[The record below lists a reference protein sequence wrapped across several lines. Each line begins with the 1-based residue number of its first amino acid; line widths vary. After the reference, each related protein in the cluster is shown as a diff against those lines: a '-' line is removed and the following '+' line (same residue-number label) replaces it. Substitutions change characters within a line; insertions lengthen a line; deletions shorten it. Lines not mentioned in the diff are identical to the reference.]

1 MYCKITILAT
11 AFFVLIHIKNIFR
24 HYLKYARSNKGKRV
38 SGMFF
43 SRFYESLIKSGLD
56 LLQQKVWDK
65 NTLESIFPDFKE
77 QLAHRLQKICIRS
90 LIVEMH
96 DYDNRGDLKGKDSKE
111 KYEYFCKEII
121 EKKEFKQRT
130 FARYPVLHQCTEE
143 AMGNMAAFYTDIIN
157 CFQKDRQAIQ
167 QVLCQGKEVRSIRR
181 IKGGF
186 SDVHNKGRCVVR
198 VLLDNG
204 AEILYKPRS
213 MDSEK
218 RYAEMLQWLARE
230 TGISQ
235 YDYAIL
241 SFSDHSWCSI
251 VDYVSCD
258 SREKLEAYYQR
269 LGVQLFLTYLLGT
282 KDLHCENIIVF
293 GSYPVLIDLETLTN
307 IRYNR
312 NRVTANDE
320 LFYQLSQSV
329 LYTGILPFYHWNQE
343 GKGVNSSVISG
354 TEGQQYP
361 FKVPVIIHGGTSD
374 MRIAYRHPESVK
386 NQNLATIRGEFQE
399 PLLYKENLQRGFRA
413 AYLAVMEKKEKFYT
427 LLRKLEKL
435 QCRYL
440 VADTQRYSMV
450 LSGSY
455 HPRLLGDQEEREH
468 FLYSMQ
474 IGRKK
479 DEKEIVNREVKALTS
494 GDIPYFY
501 YNMNAKNLFDCYG
514 GEIKDYFMCEPIDL
528 LYQKLKELCKEDM
541 RKQCGYIELALEM
554 TTDRTE
560 RFMNRVYRSKEYN
573 ALKMDKAVKTV
584 RLKKNIE
591 LLTER
596 VLQNAVWNCE
606 HNEVSWYTVQFS
618 NGSRKNW
625 SICPMNMYLYDGL
638 AGMLLL
644 MYSLRR
650 TDRRT
655 EIDDIYENLKKRLFR
670 YTDSGLQSLKH
681 LQNQNTGIYDGES
694 SVIYTYLLL
703 YQEGAGE
710 EYLDYAQRHV
720 KIIEQLMEGDAKYDL
735 LSGNAG
741 AVQALLLLYE
751 IIPDKTYL
759 EIAES
764 AADMLEKA
772 AEKQERGIGWTTE
785 EMPPMAGAAHGNGG
799 ILIAFLHL
807 WHLTSKDKY
816 EQLAEKIW
824 AYEESLYNPEIN
836 NWMDVRTGQQK
847 IDDIGAMAWCHG
859 APGILY
865 SRMKCYKYVKGQKWK
880 ERLGKDVD
888 RAYKK
893 LREYWRRDSWCLCH
907 GICGNLWI
915 LEKASEVLGDKE
927 DIFSYYLARED
938 IYLLPQEKENPGL
951 LNGYGGILLY
961 LCKSYE
967 GEEKF

>member
-1 MYCKITILAT
+1 
-11 AFFVLIHIKNIFR
+11 
-24 HYLKYARSNKGKRV
+24 
-38 SGMFF
+38 MFF
-43 SRFYESLIKSGLD
+43 EGFYEEFIKSGLD
-56 LLQQKVWDK
+56 LLQQKVRDK
-65 NTLESIFPDFKE
+65 NILENIFPDFKE
-77 QLAHRLQKICIRS
+77 QLAHRLQKLCIRT
-90 LIVEMH
+90 LIVEIH
-96 DYDNRGDLKGKDSKE
+96 DYDDRGDLKGKDPKE

-121 EKKEFKQRT
+121 KKEEVIQKILV
-130 FARYPVLHQCTEE
+130 RYTVLFQCIEE
-143 AMGNMAAFYTDIIN
+143 AVKNMAAFYADIIE

-167 QVLCQGKEVRSIRR
+167 QMFCQGKEVRSIHG

-204 AEILYKPRS
+204 VEILYKPRS
-213 MDSEK
+213 MDNEK
-218 RYAEMLQWLARE
+218 RYAEMLKWLDRE

-241 SFSDHSWCSI
+241 SYSDHSWCSI
-251 VDYVSCD
+251 VGYASCD
-258 SREKLEAYYQR
+258 SQKELEDYYQR
-269 LGVQLFLTYLLGT
+269 IGVHLFLTYLLGT
-282 KDLHCENIIVF
+282 KDLHCENIIAF

-354 TEGQQYP
+354 TVGQQYP

-374 MRIAYRHPESVK
+374 MRIAYRYAESVK
-386 NQNLATIRGEFQE
+386 NQNLATIRGEFRE
-399 PLLYKENLQRGFRA
+399 PLLYMENLQKGFRA
-413 AYLAVMEKKEKFYT
+413 AYFAVMKKKEEFRI
-427 LLRKLEKL
+427 LLRRLKGLK
-435 QCRYL
+435 CRYL
-440 VADTQRYSMV
+440 LADTQRYSMV

-455 HPRLLGDQEEREH
+455 HPELLKSQAERER
-468 FLYSMQ
+468 FLYSMEK
-474 IGRKK
+474 GRKK
-479 DEKEIVNREVKALTS
+479 DEKEIVDREVKALS
-494 GDIPYFY
+494 GGDIPYFY
-501 YNMNAKNLFDCYG
+501 YNMNAKDLSDSYG
-514 GEIKDYFMCEPIDL
+514 GRIKDYFMCKPIDL
-528 LYQKLKELCKEDM
+528 LYHKLEELCEEDM
-541 RKQCGYIELALEM
+541 GKQCGYIELALEM

-560 RFMNRVYRSKEYN
+560 QFMNGVYRSKEYN
-573 ALKMDKAVKTV
+573 VLKRDKVEKTA
-584 RLKKNIE
+584 RLKQNIE
-591 LLTER
+591 ILTEH
-596 VLQNAVWNCE
+596 VLRNATWNRE

-618 NGSRKNW
+618 NESRKSW
-625 SICPMNMYLYDGL
+625 SVCPMNMYLYDGL

-644 MYSLRR
+644 MYSLKRK
-650 TDRRT
+650 DRRA
-655 EIDDIYENLKKRLFR
+655 EIADIYENLKKRLFQ
-670 YTDSGLQSLKH
+670 YTDSGLKSLEH
-681 LQNQNTGIYDGES
+681 LQTRNTGIYEGEG

-720 KIIEQLMEGDAKYDL
+720 RIIAQLIKGDAKYDL
-735 LSGNAG
+735 LNGNAG
-741 AVQALLLLYE
+741 AVQALLMLYE

-772 AEKQERGIGWTTE
+772 AEKQEWGIGWITE
-785 EMPPMAGAAHGNGG
+785 EGMSPMAGAAHGNGG
-799 ILIAFLHL
+799 ILMAFLYL

-824 AYEESLYNPEIN
+824 LYEESLYNPEIN
-836 NWMDVRTGQQK
+836 NWMDVRLGKQK

-865 SRMKCYKYVKGQKWK
+865 SRMKCYKYVKDQKWK
-880 ERLGKDVD
+880 ERLGKDVC

-893 LREYWRRDSWCLCH
+893 LKEYWRRDSWCLCH

-915 LEKASEVLGDKE
+915 LEKASEILGDKDE
-927 DIFSYYLARED
+927 IFSSYLIVFNAKINSR
-938 IYLLPQEKENPGL
+938 
-951 LNGYGGILLY
+951 
-961 LCKSYE
+961 
-967 GEEKF
+967 

>member
-1 MYCKITILAT
+1 
-11 AFFVLIHIKNIFR
+11 
-24 HYLKYARSNKGKRV
+24 
-38 SGMFF
+38 MFF
-43 SRFYESLIKSGLD
+43 EGFYEVLIKSGLD
-56 LLQQKVWDK
+56 LLQQKVRDK
-65 NTLESIFPDFKE
+65 NILENIFPDFKE
-77 QLAHRLQKICIRS
+77 QLAHRLQKLCIRT
-90 LIVEMH
+90 LIVEIH
-96 DYDNRGDLKGKDSKE
+96 DYDNRGDLRGKDPKE

-121 EKKEFKQRT
+121 KKEEFIQKIL
-130 FARYPVLHQCTEE
+130 ARYPVLFQCIEE
-143 AMGNMAAFYTDIIN
+143 AVKNMAAFYADIIE
-157 CFQKDRQAIQ
+157 CFQKDRQTIQ
-167 QVLCQGKEVRSIRR
+167 QMFCQGKEVRSIHG

-204 AEILYKPRS
+204 VEILYKPRS
-213 MDSEK
+213 MDNEK
-218 RYAEMLQWLARE
+218 SYAEMLKWLDRE

-241 SFSDHSWCSI
+241 SYSDHSWCSI
-251 VDYVSCD
+251 VGYTSCD
-258 SREKLEAYYQR
+258 SQKELEDYYQR
-269 LGVQLFLTYLLGT
+269 IGVHLFLTYLLGT
-282 KDLHCENIIVF
+282 KDLHYENIIAF

-307 IRYNR
+307 IQYNH
-312 NRVTANDE
+312 NRLTANDE
-320 LFYQLSQSV
+320 IFYQLSQSV

-354 TEGQQYP
+354 TVGQQYP
-361 FKVPVIIHGGTSD
+361 FKVPVIIYGGTSD
-374 MRIAYRHPESVK
+374 MRIAYRYAESVK
-386 NQNLATIRGEFQE
+386 NQNLATIRGEFRE
-399 PLLYKENLQRGFRA
+399 PLLYMENLQKGFRA
-413 AYLAVMEKKEKFYT
+413 AYFAVMKKKEEFRI
-427 LLRKLEKL
+427 LLRRLKGLK
-435 QCRYL
+435 CRYL
-440 VADTQRYSMV
+440 LADTQRYSMV

-455 HPRLLGDQEEREH
+455 HPELLKNQAERER
-468 FLYSMQ
+468 FLYSMEK
-474 IGRKK
+474 GRKK
-479 DEKEIVNREVKALTS
+479 DEKEIVDREVKALS
-494 GDIPYFY
+494 GGDIPYFY
-501 YNMNAKNLFDCYG
+501 YNMDEKDLKDSQG
-514 GEIKDYFMCEPIDL
+514 GKIKDYFACRPIDL
-528 LYQKLKELCKEDM
+528 LYQKVEELCEKDM
-541 RKQCGYIELALEM
+541 GKQCEYIELALEM

-560 RFMNRVYRSKEYN
+560 RFMNRVYYSKEYN
-573 ALKMDKAVKTV
+573 NLKMDKAVKSV
-584 RLKKNIE
+584 RLKMNIE

-596 VLQNAVWNCE
+596 VLRNAVWNCE
-606 HNEVSWYTVQFS
+606 HNEVSWYTVQFF
-618 NGSRKNW
+618 NGSSKSW

-644 MYSLRR
+644 MYSLKRA
-650 TDRRT
+650 DRRT
-655 EIDDIYENLKKRLFR
+655 EITDIYENLKRRLFQ
-670 YTDSGLQSLKH
+670 YTDSVIQSLEH
-681 LQNQNTGIYDGES
+681 LQTQNTGIYEGES

-720 KIIEQLMEGDAKYDL
+720 RIIEQLIEGDAKYDL
-735 LSGNAG
+735 LNGNAG

-764 AADMLEKA
+764 AADMLEKV

-799 ILIAFLHL
+799 ILMAFLHL
-807 WHLTSKDKY
+807 WHLTSKYKY
-816 EQLAEKIW
+816 EQLAEKVW

-836 NWMDVRTGQQK
+836 NWMDVRTGKQN

-865 SRMKCYKYVKGQKWK
+865 SRMKCYKYVKDQKWK
-880 ERLGKDVD
+880 KRLRKDMC

-893 LREYWRRDSWCLCH
+893 MEEYWRRDSWCLCH

-961 LCKSYE
+961 LIRK
-967 GEEKF
+967 

>member
-1 MYCKITILAT
+1 
-11 AFFVLIHIKNIFR
+11 
-24 HYLKYARSNKGKRV
+24 
-38 SGMFF
+38 MFF
-43 SRFYESLIKSGLD
+43 ERFHETLIKSGLD
-56 LLQQKVWDK
+56 LLQQKVRDK
-65 NTLESIFPDFKE
+65 NTLERIFPNFKE
-77 QLAHRLQKICIRS
+77 QLAHRLQNICIRT

-96 DYDNRGDLKGKDSKE
+96 DYDDRGQLKGKDSKE

-121 EKKEFKQRT
+121 NKDEFIQRT
-130 FARYPVLHQCTEE
+130 FECYPVLCQCTEE
-143 AMGNMAAFYTDIIN
+143 AVKNMAAFYADIIE

-167 QVLCQGKEVRSIRR
+167 QVFCQGKEVWNIHR

-204 AEILYKPRS
+204 VEILYKPRS
-213 MDSEK
+213 MENEK
-218 RYAEMLQWLARE
+218 RYAKMLKWLAKE

-241 SFSDHSWCSI
+241 SYSDHSWCSV
-251 VDYVSCD
+251 VDYASCD
-258 SREKLEAYYQR
+258 SQKELGDYYERLE
-269 LGVQLFLTYLLGT
+269 VQLFLAYLLGT

-293 GSYPVLIDLETLTN
+293 GGFPVLIDLETLTN

-320 LFYQLSQSV
+320 MFYQLSESV

-354 TEGQQYP
+354 AEGQQYP

-374 MRIAYRHPESVK
+374 MRIAYQHLESMK
-386 NQNLATIRGEFQE
+386 NQNLATIKGEFRA
-399 PLLYKENLQRGFRA
+399 PLLYMENLQKGFRA
-413 AYLAVMEKKEKFYT
+413 AYLAVVKKKEEFRI
-427 LLRKLEKL
+427 LLGRLKGLK
-435 QCRYL
+435 CRYL
-440 VADTQRYSMV
+440 VADTQRYGMV
-450 LSGSY
+450 LSASC
-455 HPRLLGDQEEREH
+455 HPKLLRNHAEREH

-474 IGRKK
+474 KGRKQ
-479 DEKEIVNREVKALTS
+479 DEKEIVDREVKALS
-494 GDIPYFY
+494 GGDIPYFY
-501 YNMNAKNLFDCYG
+501 YNMDETDLRDCQG
-514 GEIKDYFMCEPIDL
+514 GRIKDYFACRPMDL
-528 LYQKLKELCKEDM
+528 LYQKLEELREEDM
-541 RKQCGYIELALEM
+541 ERQCRYIELALEM
-554 TTDRTE
+554 TTDRSE
-560 RFMNRVYRSKEYN
+560 RFMNGVYRSKEYN
-573 ALKMDKAVKTV
+573 ILKIDKAVKAL

-596 VLQNAVWNCE
+596 VLRNAVWNCE

-655 EIDDIYENLKKRLFR
+655 EIVDIYENLKKRLFQ
-670 YTDSGLQSLKH
+670 YTDSGLESLEH
-681 LQNQNTGIYDGES
+681 LQTQNTGIYEGEG

-710 EYLDYAQRHV
+710 EYLDYAKRHV
-720 KIIEQLMEGDAKYDL
+720 RIIEQLIEGDGKYDL
-735 LSGNAG
+735 LNGNAG
-741 AVQALLLLYE
+741 AIQALLLLYE

-759 EIAES
+759 EMAKR
-764 AADMLEKA
+764 AADMLEKS
-772 AEKQERGIGWTTE
+772 AEKQERGIGWMTE
-785 EMPPMAGAAHGNGG
+785 EIPPMAGAAHGNGG
-799 ILIAFLHL
+799 ILMAFLHL
-807 WHLTSKDKY
+807 WYLTSKGKY

-836 NWMDVRTGQQK
+836 NWMDVRTEKQN

-865 SRMKCYKYVKGQKWK
+865 SRMKCYKYVKDQKWK
-880 ERLGKDVD
+880 KRLGKDVC

-893 LREYWRRDSWCLCH
+893 LKEYWRRDSWCLCH
-907 GICGNLWI
+907 GTCGNLWI

-927 DIFSYYLARED
+927 GVFNSYLAWEKVQ
-938 IYLLPQEKENPGL
+938 LLPQEKENPGL

-961 LCKSYE
+961 LVQKQ
-967 GEEKF
+967 